1 MSPREKISE
10 NTRIPVALTAREREL
25 ILEHTFAGDELL
37 APVQA
42 LPEMGRHAAEY
53 TLYDIEELQGFVAA
67 EAPTTPTIAVSRRN
81 LHSMNVSSE
90 KWRSTTTGIGRLR
103 RT

>member
-37 APVQA
+37 ALGASAARRWGGTQPNKA
-42 LPEMGRHAAEY
+42 LQLTGQRE
-53 TLYDIEELQGFVAA
+53 IQ
-67 EAPTTPTIAVSRRN
+67 
-81 LHSMNVSSE
+81 
-90 KWRSTTTGIGRLR
+90 STRGMVWH
-103 RT
+103 